1 MNASGEI
8 AYIQPDTVFRERG
21 RRITYLVVY
30 FMAKIQMFYAKNIYE
45 IGKRDKNMISK
56 LPPLCIGD
64 LKIKIPII
72 QAGMGVKVSTAV
84 LASAVAICGGAGTI
98 ASVGLA
104 SGHANVTIDYV
115 GTSNK
120 TFQKEIRLARK
131 QTTGVIGVNI
141 MVALSNYEE
150 MVRTA
155 ANEDV
160 DFIISGAG
168 LPLSLPEYTRG
179 SSVKLIPIVSSARS
193 AEVILKTWKRRYK
206 RLPDA
211 VVVEGPMAGGH
222 LGFKAED
229 LMENKTDSLEKIVSD
244 VLVMVEK
251 YRDEND
257 VDIPVIA
264 AGGIFDGKDIAR
276 FLKLGA
282 KGVQM
287 GTRFVATNEC
297 SVPDSF
303 KKLYIAAKKEDVIII
318 KSPVGM
324 PGRAL
329 NTKFID
335 RVMKGEEIPF
345 QCDYKCLRSC
355 DVKNTPYCIAK
366 AMCNATTG
374 DLDNAVVFA
383 GENVVRV
390 KEIVS
395 VKELMDEIVKEAI
408 TELNKA

>member
-1 MNASGEI
+1 VFKVFFHKDILRIEDRI
-8 AYIQPDTVFRERG
+8 YIM
-21 RRITYLVVY
+21 IT
-30 FMAKIQMFYAKNIYE
+30 
-45 IGKRDKNMISK
+45 K
-56 LPPLCIGD
+56 LPPLVIGD

-72 QAGMGVKVSTAV
+72 QAGMGVKVSTAA

-104 SGHANVTIDYV
+104 SGHSDASSDYV

-120 TFQKEIRLARK
+120 TFQKEIRQAKK
-131 QTTGVIGVNI
+131 QTSEVVGVNI
-141 MVALSNYEE
+141 MVALNNYEE

-155 ANEDV
+155 AKEHV

-168 LPLSLPEYTRG
+168 LPLSLPEYTKG
-179 SSVKLIPIVSSARS
+179 SSVKIIPIVSSARS
-193 AEVILKTWKRRYK
+193 AEVILKTWKRRYN

-211 VVVEGPMAGGH
+211 VIVEGPMAGGH
-222 LGFKAED
+222 LGFKPED
-229 LMENKTDSLEKIVSD
+229 LIANTTDTLETIVTD
-244 VLVMVEK
+244 VLAMVEK
-251 YRDEND
+251 YRDEESAE
-257 VDIPVIA
+257 IPVIA

-287 GTRFVATNEC
+287 GTRFVATDEC

-303 KKLYIAAKKEDVIII
+303 KNLYVAAKEEDVIII

-324 PGRAL
+324 PGRAIK
-329 NTKFID
+329 TKFID
-335 RVMKGEEIPF
+335 RVMNNEKIPF
-345 QCDYKCLRSC
+345 KCDYKCLRSC
-355 DVKNTPYCIAK
+355 DVQNTPYCIAL
-366 AMCNATTG
+366 AMCNATDG

-383 GENVVRV
+383 GQNVTKV

-395 VKELMDEIVKEAI
+395 VKTLMDELVSETIE
-408 TELNKA
+408 ELNKA

>member
-1 MNASGEI
+1 
-8 AYIQPDTVFRERG
+8 
-21 RRITYLVVY
+21 
-30 FMAKIQMFYAKNIYE
+30 
-45 IGKRDKNMISK
+45 MISK
-56 LPPLCIGD
+56 LPPLVIGD

-104 SGHANVTIDYV
+104 SGHPDASSDYV

-120 TFQKEIRLARK
+120 TFQKEIRKAHKL
-131 QTTGVIGVNI
+131 TNEVVGVNI
-141 MVALSNYEE
+141 MVALNNYEE

-155 ANEDV
+155 VKEDV

-168 LPLSLPEYTRG
+168 LPLSLPEYAKG

-193 AEVILKTWKRRYK
+193 TEVILKTWKRRYK

-211 VVVEGPMAGGH
+211 IVVEGPMAGGH
-222 LGFKAED
+222 LGFKIED
-229 LMENKTDSLEKIVSD
+229 LINNTADSLEKIVSE

-251 YRDEND
+251 YRDGEG

-276 FLKLGA
+276 FFKLGA

-297 SVPDSF
+297 SVTESF
-303 KKLYIAAKKEDVIII
+303 KQSYISAKEEDIVII

-324 PGRAL
+324 PGRAVR
-329 NTKFID
+329 TKFTD
-335 RVMKGEEIPF
+335 RVMSGEKVPF
-345 QCDYKCLRSC
+345 KCDYQCLRSC

-366 AMCNATTG
+366 AMCNATDG
-374 DLDNAVVFA
+374 DIDNAVVFA
-383 GENVVRV
+383 GQNVVKV
-390 KEIVS
+390 KEIVT
-395 VKELMDEIVKEAI
+395 VKELMDELVNETL
-408 TELNKA
+408 TEMNKA

>member
-1 MNASGEI
+1 M
-8 AYIQPDTVFRERG
+8 
-21 RRITYLVVY
+21 IT
-30 FMAKIQMFYAKNIYE
+30 
-45 IGKRDKNMISK
+45 K

-64 LKIKIPII
+64 LKIRIPII
-72 QAGMGVKVSTAV
+72 QAGMGVKVSTAA

-104 SGHANVTIDYV
+104 SGHADASADYV

-120 TFQKEIRLARK
+120 TFQKEIRKARQ
-131 QTTGVIGVNI
+131 QTKEVVGVNI
-141 MVALSNYEE
+141 MVALNNYEE

-155 ANEDV
+155 VKEDV

-168 LPLSLPEYTRG
+168 LPLSLPEYAKG

-193 AEVILKTWKRRYK
+193 AEVILKTWKRRYN

-211 VVVEGPMAGGH
+211 ILVEGPMAGGH

-229 LMENKTDSLEKIVSD
+229 LINNTADSLEKIVSE
-244 VLVMVEK
+244 VLVTAAK
-251 YRDEND
+251 YSA
-257 VDIPVIA
+257 DIPIIA

-287 GTRFVATNEC
+287 GTRFVATEEC
-297 SVPDSF
+297 DVPDSF
-303 KKLYIAAKKEDVIII
+303 KDLYIAAEKEDVIVI

-329 NTKFID
+329 RTKFID
-335 RVMKGEEIPF
+335 RVMNNEKIPF
-345 QCDYKCLRSC
+345 QCDYQCLRSC
-355 DVKNTPYCIAK
+355 DSINTPYCIAL
-366 AMCNATTG
+366 AMCNATIG

-383 GENVVRV
+383 GENVVKV

-395 VKELMDEIVKEAI
+395 VKELMDELVSEAV
-408 TELNKA
+408 TEMNKA

>member
-1 MNASGEI
+1 M
-8 AYIQPDTVFRERG
+8 
-21 RRITYLVVY
+21 IT
-30 FMAKIQMFYAKNIYE
+30 
-45 IGKRDKNMISK
+45 K

-72 QAGMGVKVSTAV
+72 QAGMGVKVSTAA

-98 ASVGLA
+98 ASVGLG
-104 SGHANVTIDYV
+104 SGHDNISSDYV

-120 TFQKEIRLARK
+120 TFQKEIRQARK
-131 QTTGVIGVNI
+131 QTKEKEVIGVNI

-155 ANEDV
+155 VSENV

-179 SSVKLIPIVSSARS
+179 SSVKIIPIVSSARS

-222 LGFKAED
+222 LGFKSED
-229 LMENKTDSLEKIVSD
+229 LLENKTDSLEKIVSD
-244 VLVMVEK
+244 VLVMIEK
-251 YRDEND
+251 YKDENS

-264 AGGIFDGKDIAR
+264 AGGIFDGKDIAK

-287 GTRFVATNEC
+287 GTRFVATEEC
-297 SVPDSF
+297 PVPDSF
-303 KKLYIAAKKEDVIII
+303 KALYIAAEEKDVVII

-329 NTKFID
+329 STKFIS
-335 RVMKGEEIPF
+335 RVMQGERVPF
-345 QCDYKCLRSC
+345 QCDYHCLRSC

-383 GENVVRV
+383 GQNVVRV
-390 KEIVS
+390 KEVVP
-395 VKELMDEIVKEAI
+395 VKVLMDEIVNETI
-408 TELNKA
+408 EELNKA